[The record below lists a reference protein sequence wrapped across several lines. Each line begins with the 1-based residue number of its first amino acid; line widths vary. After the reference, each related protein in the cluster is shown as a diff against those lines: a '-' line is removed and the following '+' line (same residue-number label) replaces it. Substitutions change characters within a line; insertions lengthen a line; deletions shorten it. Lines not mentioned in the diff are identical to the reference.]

1 MIKEAIVKIVNKEDL
16 TFDEAYAVMNEI
28 MNGETSPTQN
38 AAFLAALSTKSAK
51 AETTQEIAGCAMAMR
66 EHATAVDTD
75 FDLFEIV
82 GTGGDNAGSF
92 NISTTIFR
100 GHQGFTRF
108 LDNFFQN
115 LVFAFVQQLGDIR
128 SIGIAT
134 FARIDDVLNLGKD
147 SIGHGRFLLFSF
159 RRP

>member
-82 GTGGDNAGSF
+82 GTGGDNGGSF
-92 NISTTIFR
+92 NIYT
-100 GHQGFTRF
+100 QC
-108 LDNFFQN
+108 FQT
-115 LVFAFVQQLGDIR
+115 VRCTAF
-128 SIGIAT
+128 
-134 FARIDDVLNLGKD
+134 
-147 SIGHGRFLLFSF
+147 
-159 RRP
+159 